1 MVSNVRPKMNRS
13 NRAKQFMPFD
23 ALKGF
28 REALAEKERIIVPKK
43 ELSEERKSELNEKL
57 HQLQRLDIVTAE
69 YFCDGE
75 YVQITG
81 VVSAIDKAGRFLKI
95 VNTKVSF
102 DDISDLQGNVFM
114 MQGVSEI

>member
-1 MVSNVRPKMNRS
+1 MERS

-69 YFCDGE
+69 YFCNGE

-81 VVSAIDKAGRFLKI
+81 VVSAIDKAGRTLKI
-95 VNTKVSF
+95 VNTKVPF
-102 DDISDLQGNVFM
+102 DDISDLQGDVFI
-114 MQGVSEI
+114 MQEGI